1 MNLIFTETVLTESSK
16 DKWADKLWVYIQREK
31 ILEKVYRSS
40 ELQNSRK

>member
-1 MNLIFTETVLTESSK
+1 MNLVFTEIVLKESSK
-16 DKWADKLWVYIQREK
+16 DKWVDKLWVYIQREK